1 MSSIKKI
8 ILFSTLMVFV
18 ILVTVLSQIVLFSYQ
33 ISGDKIMPGVYA
45 DGFYVGGMAK
55 EEAMQKISDE
65 LSAYL
70 LNNSAQIVNDDTMI
84 EIFAEDVAD
93 VDVDK
98 ITEQIY
104 NANRESLP
112 ITYFD
117 FLKMKFTPV
126 NIETSVIINWQKIY
140 NLIEVNQ
147 HLFYTAPVDA
157 QLMDYSIENGQLVL
171 TISPSQIGYQI
182 NVRETATVLQHA
194 LASGESTVYAVMEVI
209 EPTISTESLQ
219 KMANSPAEYAQFFP
233 VIEDGKFF
241 YSTID
246 LQRVAELAQPVLVM
260 PGQSISI
267 KEFINYDEYNS
278 IVNSIKKI
286 HIPSVIYGCA
296 LQLGLEI
303 TEHYTS
309 TYINSDMSIYPYG
322 QEAVLDNGKDL
333 VITNNFDH
341 PVIFALSYNDSD
353 GTNQLVCKI
362 YNSEP
367 VHYTYVKSVIEQHD
381 QIYNVKVY
389 RVYANDTGGVL
400 SRTLLDEYDYPV
412 LPRPKDN

>member
-18 ILVTVLSQIVLFSYQ
+18 ILVSVLSQIVLFSYQ

-45 DGFYVGGMAK
+45 DGFYLGGMAK
-55 EEAMQKISDE
+55 EEAAQKISDE
-65 LSAYL
+65 LSSYL
-70 LNNSAQIVNDDTMI
+70 LNNSAKIINGDTII

-104 NANRESLP
+104 NANRENLP

-117 FLKMKFTPV
+117 FLKMKFSPV

-140 NLIEVNQ
+140 NLIEMNQ

-157 QLMDYSIENGQLVL
+157 QLIDYSIEDDKLML

-182 NVRETATVLQHA
+182 NIRETATLLQHA
-194 LASGESTVYAVMEVI
+194 LANGESSIYAVMEVI
-209 EPTISTESLQ
+209 EPVISTESLQ
-219 KMANSPAEYAQFFP
+219 KMANAPAEYAQFFP
-233 VIEDGKFF
+233 VIEDGKFY

-246 LQRVAELAQPVLVM
+246 LPRAAELAQPALVM

-267 KEFINYDEYNS
+267 KEFIHFDEYNS

-286 HIPSVIYGCA
+286 HISSVIYGCA
-296 LQLGLEI
+296 LQLGLEV
-303 TEHYTS
+303 TEHHTS
-309 TYINSDMSIYPYG
+309 TYINSDMAIYPYG
-322 QEAVLDNGKDL
+322 QEAVLDSGKDL

-341 PVIFALSYNDSD
+341 PVIFALSYSD
-353 GTNQLVCKI
+353 LNGTNQLVCKI

-367 VHYTYVKSVIEQHD
+367 INYTYVKSVIEQHD
-381 QIYNVKVY
+381 LVYNVKVY

-412 LPRPKDN
+412 PPKPKDN